1 MARKVYRV
9 LPAGGSWKV
18 AGPSGS
24 ALSTHYT
31 KPPAVSAGQAAAKAN
46 QPSQLVVH
54 KADGTFEYEYT
65 YGDDPFPPKG

>member
-9 LPAGGSWKV
+9 LPDGGSWKV
-18 AGPSGS
+18 TGPTGS
-24 ALSTHYT
+24 TLSTHST
-31 KPPAVSAGQAAAKAN
+31 KPPAVSAGQTAAKAD